1 MPHTKNLDYS
11 QKTLIILGDDQLM
24 SFTVS
29 LFQNNL
35 NLRFCFG
42 IRLGQANGE
51 NRRKQFRKY
60 PGNTATTVAKVG
72 KNSRVFIL
80 VIVLVSI

>member
-11 QKTLIILGDDQLM
+11 QKTLTILGDDQLM

-29 LFQNNL
+29 LFLNNL
-35 NLRFCFG
+35 NLRFCYD

-51 NRRKQFRKY
+51 NCKKQFRKY
-60 PGNTATTVAKVG
+60 PGNTATTVTKLV
-72 KNSRVFIL
+72 RIL
-80 VIVLVSI
+80 EYLY